1 MFHPGILRPTSSG
14 EDYWTWRTEDEDPTV
29 DRSVLLCRSEGEIFW
44 HNMNSLDKIA
54 IAMNNNKYINVSMQL
69 VEIYFSVLTWNALI
83 FAWY

>member
-54 IAMNNNKYINVSMQL
+54 IAMNNNWLSL
-69 VEIYFSVLTWNALI
+69 DPSLTLGLSTWA
-83 FAWY
+83 